1 MILCVV
7 RVFHSMGLYDIV
19 CCPSVSPHGSLRYCV
34 LSECFSPW
42 VFMILCVVR
51 VFLTM
56 GLYDIVCCPS
66 VSHYGS
72 L

>member
-1 MILCVV
+1 
-7 RVFHSMGLYDIV
+7 
-19 CCPSVSPHGSLRYCV
+19 
-34 LSECFSPW
+34 
-42 VFMILCVVR
+42 MILCVVR

-66 VSHYGS
+66 VSAHGS